1 MALFFCRAKFTS
13 LIMRDGLAQLVERL
27 PSKQDAAGS
36 SPVDC
41 SISRVGQVG

>member
-1 MALFFCRAKFTS
+1 MTRERPLRRLFLFAV
-13 LIMRDGLAQLVERL
+13 IAQLVERL